1 MIVRKVKKQENKE
14 EIARLMYN
22 TDPYIFPYWFKEE
35 DKCVTTLIEMME
47 DENNVFNYENIIVA
61 EIENKIVGFILYL
74 KKDNQVGCYDRWLG
88 INEEYNVAINDYVKK
103 IEQYRKEDCIY
114 IALTCVNKDYRR
126 KHVAKNMFEYLFS
139 VRGKNKVYKLDVLKG
154 NIPAINL
161 YDSLGFYK
169 ENEIKG
175 FNGKNKIKPA
185 VYTMR
190 KNT

>member
-1 MIVRKVKKQENKE
+1 
-14 EIARLMYN
+14 
-22 TDPYIFPYWFKEE
+22 
-35 DKCVTTLIEMME
+35 
-47 DENNVFNYENIIVA
+47 
-61 EIENKIVGFILYL
+61 
-74 KKDNQVGCYDRWLG
+74 
-88 INEEYNVAINDYVKK
+88 
-103 IEQYRKEDCIY
+103 
-114 IALTCVNKDYRR
+114 
-126 KHVAKNMFEYLFS
+126 MFEYLFS